1 MCLQKIESIVMN
13 YINNAAS
20 HNLQAVEKSLFR
32 CEDVISLGE
41 MDGGW
46 FLKQMTSSA

>member
-1 MCLQKIESIVMN
+1 MRLQKIESIVMS
-13 YINNAAS
+13 YINNGGS
-20 HNLQAVEKSLFR
+20 HNLEAVEKSLWG